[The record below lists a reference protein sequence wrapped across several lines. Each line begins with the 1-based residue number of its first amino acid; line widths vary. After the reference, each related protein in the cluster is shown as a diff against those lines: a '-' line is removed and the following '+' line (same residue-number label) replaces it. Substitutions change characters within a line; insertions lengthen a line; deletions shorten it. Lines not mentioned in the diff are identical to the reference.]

1 MAESCFAE
9 RDGRIFTIT
18 INRPERMN
26 ALHPPGN
33 AEMAELFD
41 EFQMILNFGLLSSR
55 APEIEPLARVTTCA
69 TKQRAVIDP
78 RCPQV
83 GLVDSPRG
91 GTWINP

>member
-1 MAESCFAE
+1 MAESCYAE

-41 EFQMILNFGLLSSR
+41 EFQND
-55 APEIEPLARVTTCA
+55 PELWVAIVTGA
-69 TKQRAVIDP
+69 
-78 RCPQV
+78 
-83 GLVDSPRG
+83 
-91 GTWINP
+91 